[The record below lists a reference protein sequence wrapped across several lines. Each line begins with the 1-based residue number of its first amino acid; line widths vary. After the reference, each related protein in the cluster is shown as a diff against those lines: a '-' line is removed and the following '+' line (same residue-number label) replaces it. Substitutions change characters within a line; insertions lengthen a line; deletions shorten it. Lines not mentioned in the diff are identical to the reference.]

1 MLNFDHCV
9 KIQNYWLTY
18 CFQSCASLWRQISI
32 LKDSL
37 DLQTRPEKIKKEG
50 YESSDVDFDGLY
62 PQYEASLRFFRW
74 NTHQDM
80 RCPAPRWDV
89 FEFSLL
95 MIIIMVC
102 SWPSFSFMS
111 KTHSGR
117 NVQFTYENPKIGLE
131 KIEKCFKFPKPRQ
144 KFILLSWYWNSFKN
158 TLPIESKIFRKVFE
172 IQANKKVGILRR
184 NDKSSQ
190 MNNSK
195 APQYYD
201 VGFEKHCLTCAF
213 SKRRSF
219 LMVKFQSRTFPFHFT
234 SLYCRTQLE
243 SCLKLFLMGLN
254 QLEGCLR
261 RISGFFVLSIFSP
274 K

>member
-1 MLNFDHCV
+1 MYNLLKKTPKLGSRKSKSVSSSQNPN
-9 KIQNYWLTY
+9 KIHFSVL
-18 CFQSCASLWRQISI
+18 I
-32 LKDSL
+32 LK
-37 DLQTRPEKIKKEG
+37 
-50 YESSDVDFDGLY
+50 
-62 PQYEASLRFFRW
+62 
-74 NTHQDM
+74 
-80 RCPAPRWDV
+80 
-89 FEFSLL
+89 
-95 MIIIMVC
+95 
-102 SWPSFSFMS
+102 
-111 KTHSGR
+111 
-117 NVQFTYENPKIGLE
+117 
-131 KIEKCFKFPKPRQ
+131 
-144 KFILLSWYWNSFKN
+144 
-158 TLPIESKIFRKVFE
+158 PIESKIFRKVFE